1 MQIVLDIFRS
11 AASVFYEAAPYVLLG
26 FAVAGLLRMYI
37 QPDSVAHYF
46 RHGRVRSVV
55 YAALLG
61 IPIPLCSCGVVPAV
75 AGLKKQGANN
85 GACLAFLI
93 SAPETGADSIALTY
107 SLMDPIMTVMRPIAA
122 LVTASCAGLLENFT
136 GRSYGESSGIQP
148 DRTCLVDGCC
158 DGIDCDPETHRNH
171 HTTTEKLVAGLRFAF
186 SELMD
191 DLSIYFVLGIL
202 LAGVITVIIPESA
215 LTGHFGTGI
224 LAYLGMLVVSLPLY
238 VCATLSTPVAAALVL
253 KGMSPGAAL
262 VLLLAGPATNMAT
275 ITMVGGILGRRTLAV
290 YLGSIV
296 VCTLGLAFVTDAT
309 YHVLGV
315 TASAVAGASGQEL
328 IPAWIHWASTALLA
342 SLIVRSLW
350 LTRVAPLM
358 GRSVRQSP
366 ADSCSCSGHSC
377 CGDHH
382 THNHTHTRS
391 T

>member
-1 MQIVLDIFRS
+1 MEIILDILRS
-11 AASVFYEAAPYVLLG
+11 AGNVFHEAALYILLG

-37 QPDSVAHYF
+37 QPESVAHYF

-122 LVTASCAGLLENFT
+122 LITASFAGLLENFT
-136 GRSYGESSGIQP
+136 GRSYGESSAIEP

-158 DGIDCDPETHRNH
+158 DGIDCDPETHRSH
-171 HTTTEKLVAGLRFAF
+171 HTTVEKLRAAMRFAF

-191 DLSIYFVLGIL
+191 DLAVYFILGIL
-202 LAGVITVIIPESA
+202 LAGVITVVIPESA
-215 LTGHFGTGI
+215 MSGQYGSGVW
-224 LAYLGMLVVSLPLY
+224 AYLGMLAVSLPLY
-238 VCATLSTPVAAALVL
+238 VCATLSTPVAAALVI
-253 KGMSPGAAL
+253 KGLSPGAAL

-275 ITMVGGILGRRTLAV
+275 MTMVGGILGRRTLAV
-290 YLGSIV
+290 YLGSII
-296 VCTLGLAFVTDAT
+296 VCTLGLAWATDAI
-309 YHVLGV
+309 YHGLGV
-315 TASAVAGASGQEL
+315 SASAVAGSAAGEI
-328 IPAWIHWASTALLA
+328 IPAWVQWAATAILA
-342 SLIVRSLW
+342 GLVARSLW
-350 LTRVAPLM
+350 RGRVVPLFERFGTR
-358 GRSVRQSP
+358 QKT
-366 ADSCSCSGHSC
+366 DSCTCSGHSC
-377 CGDHH
+377 CGDR
-382 THNHTHTRS
+382 HTRS